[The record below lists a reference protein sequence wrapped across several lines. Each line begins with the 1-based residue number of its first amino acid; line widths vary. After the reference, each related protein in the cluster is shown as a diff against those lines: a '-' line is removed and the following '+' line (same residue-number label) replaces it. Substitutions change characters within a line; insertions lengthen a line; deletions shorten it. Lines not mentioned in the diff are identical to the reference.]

1 MLRSFASTHGVAGS
15 TLHPSPPKARAC
27 SASSTASWRRR
38 RHVGL
43 VSAPYQHVRHAHVR
57 RIPEHLALGQL
68 ISQKQRAIV
77 ARRGA
82 DGRGVGLVGLHE
94 HAPGQLS
101 AAGAARHLLDQVE
114 RALVRT
120 EIGQLQLRVGVD
132 DAHQGD
138 VIEVKALRDHL
149 RAEQHRRL
157 RRREPLE
164 QALVGPLP
172 AGSVGIHADDGHAR
186 PHPGMASS
194 AQRSSSSTRCVPAP
208 NFFR

>member
-1 MLRSFASTHGVAGS
+1 MG
-15 TLHPSPPKARAC
+15 
-27 SASSTASWRRR
+27 
-38 RHVGL
+38 
-43 VSAPYQHVRHAHVR
+43 APYQHVRHAHVR

-68 ISQKQRAIV
+68 VSQKQRAIV

-94 HAPGQLS
+94 HAPGQLR
-101 AAGAARHLLDQVE
+101 AAGAAGNLFDQVE
-114 RALVRT
+114 RALVGA

-138 VIEVKALRDHL
+138 VVEVKALRDHL

-157 RRREPLE
+157 RRRELLE
-164 QALVGPLP
+164 QALVRPLP
-172 AGSVGIHADDGHAR
+172 AGGVGVHADDGHAR
-186 PHPGMASS
+186 PHPRHG